1 MNTKL
6 IKATSLLLFFTFGIV
21 IIGCETQEQREKK
34 REEKRTQ
41 KFVLQLNN
49 RNQDIKTRVNAARAL
64 GRINTPTT
72 QKELVS
78 AIPMLIEALDNT
90 DTSTRA
96 FAASALGN
104 IGKSAKKAIPNLTN
118 NLRND
123 GSDLVRGSAAYALGQ
138 MKESAQSAIP
148 DLVKAL
154 DDENELVRQSAAKA
168 LGQINLPQATEA
180 LKRHKSNTPN

>member
-1 MNTKL
+1 
-6 IKATSLLLFFTFGIV
+6 
-21 IIGCETQEQREKK
+21 
-34 REEKRTQ
+34 
-41 KFVLQLNN
+41 
-49 RNQDIKTRVNAARAL
+49 
-64 GRINTPTT
+64 
-72 QKELVS
+72 
-78 AIPMLIEALDNT
+78 

-180 LKRHKSNTPN
+180 LKRHKANTPN

>member
-21 IIGCETQEQREKK
+21 IIGCGTQEQREKK

-72 QKELVS
+72 QKALVS

-123 GSDLVRGSAAYALGQ
+123 GSDLVRGSAAYGQ

>member
-104 IGKSAKKAIPNLTN
+104 IGKSAKKAIPNSVTIAKGKIFVLIKPNDSKLIKSIITF
-118 NLRND
+118 LRD
-123 GSDLVRGSAAYALGQ
+123 F
-138 MKESAQSAIP
+138 
-148 DLVKAL
+148 
-154 DDENELVRQSAAKA
+154 
-168 LGQINLPQATEA
+168 
-180 LKRHKSNTPN
+180 